1 MLQHLFKLLWKKRKS
16 NFLIMLEI
24 FVAFFILFAVSS
36 LSIYFYRGY
45 IKPAGINAE
54 NVWVAYI
61 DFNSSDDSLNR
72 QNRDL
77 LRQRIKSYKEIKS
90 FSFGS
95 HFPYGNSNSTRGSDD
110 GKGKKYHTEV
120 KSVEEAYPSVLGLK
134 MQSGEWFR
142 DKDIDTMQKIKPI
155 VITQH
160 LKEEIFG
167 NDEAIGKLLGEKN
180 EGQERIVGVISNYKH
195 QNDYQFEDNCI
206 FMPIMTDVFSSVILK
221 TDPSVSAEF
230 EAQFAK
236 SIQNL
241 GKNWTVQIQ
250 HLDEMKKDKNQMIII
265 PLIIAFIIVGFLI
278 LNVAFGLFGVLF
290 QNINRRR
297 GEIGLRRAIGASA
310 DNISLQFIGEI
321 VVLATFSVILG
332 LFFAI
337 QFPLLK
343 VFDVAPSI
351 YLTGILLAVLLVYLI
366 VIACAWFPSRQ
377 AAAIQP
383 AVALHE
389 E

>member
-1 MLQHLFKLLWKKRKS
+1 MINHLFKLLWKKRKS

-36 LSIYFYRGY
+36 LSVYFYKGY
-45 IKPAGINAE
+45 IKPAGINSD
-54 NVWVAYI
+54 NVWVVYV
-61 DFNSSDDSLNR
+61 DFNSSNDSLNR
-72 QNRDL
+72 ESREI
-77 LRQRIKSYKEIKS
+77 LRQRLKNSKEIKS

-95 HFPYGNSNSTRGSDD
+95 HFPYGNSNSNRGFDYNGRKLRSE
-110 GKGKKYHTEV
+110 TMA
-120 KSVEEAYPSVLGLK
+120 VEEIYPSVMGLK
-134 MQSGEWFR
+134 MASGEWFKER
-142 DKDIDTMQKIKPI
+142 DTILKEKPI

-160 LKEEIFG
+160 LKEAMFG
-167 NDEAIGKLLGEKN
+167 NEEAVGKVIGEENKEK
-180 EGQERIVGVISNYKH
+180 IVGVIPNFKH
-195 QNDYQFEDNCI
+195 QNDYQLADNCI
-206 FMPIMTDVFSSVILK
+206 FSPTYNYVHTSFAAKM
-221 TDPSVSAEF
+221 DPSVSAEY

-236 SIQNL
+236 SIQQL
-241 GKNWTVQIQ
+241 GKNWTVQIN
-250 HLDEMKKDKNQMIII
+250 HMDDMKKEKNQLIVI
-265 PLIIAFIIVGFLI
+265 PLIMAFIVVGFLI
-278 LNVAFGLFGVLF
+278 INVAFGLFGVLF

-310 DNISLQFIGEI
+310 DNISAQFIGEM

-351 YLTGILLAVLLVYLI
+351 YLMGILLAVLMVYLI
-366 VIACAWFPSRQ
+366 VILCAWFPSRQ

-383 AVALHE
+383 AMALHE

>member
-1 MLQHLFKLLWKKRKS
+1 MVQHLFKLLWKKRKS

-36 LSIYFYRGY
+36 LSVYFYRGY

-61 DFNSSDDSLNR
+61 EFNSSDDSLNR
-72 QNRDL
+72 GNREL
-77 LRQRIKSYKEIKS
+77 LRQRLKSYKEIKS

-95 HFPYGNSNSTRGSDD
+95 HFPYGNSNSNRGFDY
-110 GKGKKYHTEV
+110 KGKQYRSEV
-120 KSVEEAYPSVLGLK
+120 MSVEDAFPEVLGIK
-134 MQSGEWFR
+134 MQSGEWFKER
-142 DKDIDTMQKIKPI
+142 DTILKEKPI

-160 LKEEIFG
+160 LKETLFG
-167 NDEAIGKLLGEKN
+167 DEEAIGKVLGEEYK
-180 EGQERIVGVISNYKH
+180 EKIVGVIPNFKH
-195 QNDYQFEDNCI
+195 QNDYQFKDNVI
-206 FMPIMTDVFSSVILK
+206 FSSTYNEVFSSLILK
-221 TDPSVSAEF
+221 MDPSVSADF

-250 HLDEMKKDKNQMIII
+250 HLDDMKKHKNQLVII
-265 PLIIAFIIVGFLI
+265 PLIIAFIVVGFLI

-310 DNISLQFIGEI
+310 DNISVQFIGEM

-383 AVALHE
+383 AMALHE

>member
-1 MLQHLFKLLWKKRKS
+1 MVQHLFKLLWKKRKS

-36 LSIYFYRGY
+36 LSVYFYRGY

-61 DFNSSDDSLNR
+61 EFNSSDDSLNR
-72 QNRDL
+72 GNREL
-77 LRQRIKSYKEIKS
+77 LRQRLKSYKEIKS

-95 HFPYGNSNSTRGSDD
+95 HFPYGNSNSNRGFDY
-110 GKGKKYHTEV
+110 KGKQYRSEV
-120 KSVEEAYPSVLGLK
+120 MSVEDDYPSVLGIK
-134 MQSGEWFR
+134 MQSGEWFKER
-142 DKDIDTMQKIKPI
+142 DTILKEKPI

-160 LKEEIFG
+160 LKETLFG
-167 NDEAIGKLLGEKN
+167 DEEAVGKVIGEEWKEK
-180 EGQERIVGVISNYKH
+180 IVGVIPNFKH
-195 QNDYQFEDNCI
+195 QNDYQFKDDVI
-206 FMPIMTDVFSSVILK
+206 FQSAYQYVNTSLILK

-250 HLDEMKKDKNQMIII
+250 HLDDMKKDKNQLIII
-265 PLIIAFIIVGFLI
+265 PLIIGFIVCGFLM

-310 DNISLQFIGEI
+310 DNISLQFISEM

-383 AVALHE
+383 AMALHE

>member
-1 MLQHLFKLLWKKRKS
+1 MVQHLFKLLWKKRKS

-36 LSIYFYRGY
+36 LSVYFYRGY
-45 IKPAGINAE
+45 IKPAGIQAE

-72 QNRDL
+72 MNREL
-77 LRQRIKSYKEIKS
+77 LRQRLKSYKEITS

-95 HFPYGNSNSTRGSDD
+95 HFPYGNSNSNRGFDY
-110 GKGKKYHTEV
+110 KGKEYRSEV
-120 KSVEEAYPSVLGLK
+120 MSVEDAYPSVLGIK
-134 MQSGEWFR
+134 MQSGEWFKER
-142 DKDIDTMQKIKPI
+142 DTILKEKPI

-160 LKEEIFG
+160 LKEELFG
-167 NDEAIGKLLGEKN
+167 DEDAIGKVLGEEFK
-180 EGQERIVGVISNYKH
+180 EKIVGVIPNFKH
-195 QNDYQFEDNCI
+195 QNDYQFKDDVI
-206 FMPIMTDVFSSVILK
+206 FQSTYKDVYSHVILK

-250 HLDEMKKDKNQMIII
+250 HLDDMKKEKNQMIII
-265 PLIIAFIIVGFLI
+265 PLIIGFIVCGFLM

-297 GEIGLRRAIGASA
+297 GEIGLRRAVGASA
-310 DNISLQFIGEI
+310 NSISKQFIGEM
-321 VVLATFSVILG
+321 VVLATFSIILG
-332 LFFAI
+332 LFFAV

-351 YLTGILLAVLLVYLI
+351 YLMGILLAVLLVYLI
-366 VIACAWFPSRQ
+366 VVLCAWFPSRQ
-377 AAAIQP
+377 AAAIHP
-383 AVALHE
+383 AMALHE

>member
-1 MLQHLFKLLWKKRKS
+1 M
-16 NFLIMLEI
+16 
-24 FVAFFILFAVSS
+24 
-36 LSIYFYRGY
+36 
-45 IKPAGINAE
+45 
-54 NVWVAYI
+54 
-61 DFNSSDDSLNR
+61 NR
-72 QNRDL
+72 EL
-77 LRQRIKSYKEIKS
+77 LRQRLKGYKEIKS

-95 HFPYGNSNSTRGSDD
+95 HFPYGNSNSNRGFDY
-110 GKGKKYHTEV
+110 KGKQYRSEV
-120 KSVEEAYPSVLGLK
+120 MSVEDAYPSVVGIK
-134 MQSGEWFR
+134 MQSGEWFKER
-142 DKDIDTMQKIKPI
+142 DTILKEKPI

-167 NDEAIGKLLGEKN
+167 EEEAVGKVISEDPKEK
-180 EGQERIVGVISNYKH
+180 IVGVVPNFKH
-195 QNDYQFEDNCI
+195 QNDYQFKDDVI
-206 FMPIMTDVFSSVILK
+206 FQPTYQDVYTSLILK
-221 TDPSVSAEF
+221 TDSSVSAEF

-250 HLDEMKKDKNQMIII
+250 HLDDMKKEKNQFIII
-265 PLIIAFIIVGFLI
+265 PLIIGFIVCGFLM

-297 GEIGLRRAIGASA
+297 GEIGLRRAVGASA
-310 DNISLQFIGEI
+310 NSISKQFIGEM

-332 LFFAI
+332 LFFAV

-351 YLTGILLAVLLVYLI
+351 YLMGILLAVLLVYLI
-366 VIACAWFPSRQ
+366 VILCAWFPSRQ
-377 AAAIQP
+377 AAAIHP
-383 AVALHE
+383 AMALHE

>member
-1 MLQHLFKLLWKKRKS
+1 MINHLFKLLWKKRKS

-36 LSIYFYRGY
+36 LSVYFYKGY
-45 IKPAGINAE
+45 IKPAGINAG
-54 NVWVAYI
+54 NVWVVYV
-61 DFNSSDDSLNR
+61 DFNSSNDSLNR
-72 QNRDL
+72 ESREI
-77 LRQRIKSYKEIKS
+77 LRQRLKSSKEIKS

-95 HFPYGNSNSTRGSDD
+95 HFPYGNSNSNRGFDY
-110 GKGKKYHTEV
+110 KGKEFRSETFA
-120 KSVEEAYPSVLGLK
+120 VEEAFPSVLGLK
-134 MQSGEWFR
+134 MASGEWFHER
-142 DKDIDTMQKIKPI
+142 DTILKEKPI

-160 LKEEIFG
+160 LKEELFG
-167 NDEAIGKLLGEKN
+167 DEEAVGKVIGEENKEK
-180 EGQERIVGVISNYKH
+180 IVGVIPNFKH
-195 QNDYQFEDNCI
+195 KNDYQLSDNCI
-206 FMPIMTDVFSSVILK
+206 FSPTYKYVYMSFVANM
-221 TDPSVSAEF
+221 DPSVSAEF

-250 HLDEMKKDKNQMIII
+250 HLDDMKKDKNQNIVI
-265 PLIIAFIIVGFLI
+265 PLIIAFIVVGFLI
-278 LNVAFGLFGVLF
+278 INVAFGLFGVLF

-310 DNISLQFIGEI
+310 DNISAQFIGEM

-351 YLTGILLAVLLVYLI
+351 YLTGILLAILLVYLI
-366 VIACAWFPSRQ
+366 VILCAWFPSRQ

-383 AVALHE
+383 ATALHE
-389 E
+389 H

>member
-1 MLQHLFKLLWKKRKS
+1 MVQHLFKLLWKKRKS

-36 LSIYFYRGY
+36 LSVYFYRGY
-45 IKPAGINAE
+45 IKPSGINAE

-72 QNRDL
+72 GNREL
-77 LRQRIKSYKEIKS
+77 LRQRLKSYKEIKS

-95 HFPYGNSNSTRGSDD
+95 HFPYGNSNSNRGFDYN
-110 GKGKKYHTEV
+110 GKKYRSETMA
-120 KSVEEAYPSVLGLK
+120 VEDAFPEVLGIK
-134 MQSGEWFR
+134 MQSGEWFKER
-142 DKDIDTMQKIKPI
+142 DTILKEKPI

-160 LKEEIFG
+160 LKEELFG
-167 NDEAIGKLLGEKN
+167 DEEAVGKVIGEEWKEK
-180 EGQERIVGVISNYKH
+180 IVGVIPNFKH
-195 QNDYQFEDNCI
+195 QNDYQFKDDVI
-206 FMPIMTDVFSSVILK
+206 FQSTYRDVYTSLILK
-221 TDPSVSAEF
+221 MDPSVSADF

-250 HLDEMKKDKNQMIII
+250 HLDEMKKHKNQMIII
-265 PLIIAFIIVGFLI
+265 PLIIGFIVCGFLM

-310 DNISLQFIGEI
+310 NNISTQFIGEM

-383 AVALHE
+383 AMALHE

>member
-1 MLQHLFKLLWKKRKS
+1 MINHLFKLLWKKRKS

-36 LSIYFYRGY
+36 LSVYFYKGY
-45 IKPAGINAE
+45 IKPSGINTD

-61 DFNSSDDSLNR
+61 EFNSNNDSLNR
-72 QNRDL
+72 LNRDL
-77 LRQRIKSYKEIKS
+77 LRQTVKGFKEIKS

-95 HFPYGNSNSTRGSDD
+95 HFPYGNSNSTRGFDFN
-110 GKGKKYHTEV
+110 GKVLHSEV
-120 KSVEEAYPSVLGLK
+120 MSVEETYPSVLGLK
-134 MQSGEWFR
+134 MQAGEWF
-142 DKDIDTMQKIKPI
+142 KDADTLQRTTPI

-160 LKEEIFG
+160 LKEEMFG
-167 NDEAIGKLLGEKN
+167 NEDAIGKIRVNDDNKSKEK
-180 EGQERIVGVISNYKH
+180 IVGVIPNFKF
-195 QNDYQFEDNCI
+195 QNDYQSNDNCI
-206 FMPIMTDVFSSVILK
+206 LQPMNFTSGYLVLK
-221 TDPSVSAEF
+221 TDPSVSADF
-230 EAQFAK
+230 EAHFAK
-236 SIQNL
+236 SLQQL
-241 GKNWTVQIQ
+241 GKTWTVQIN
-250 HLDEMKKDKNQMIII
+250 HMEDMKKEKNHNVIT
-265 PLIIAFIIVGFLI
+265 PLIIAFLVCGFLI

-297 GEIGLRRAIGASA
+297 GEIGLRRAIGASGQ
-310 DNISLQFIGEI
+310 NISTQFISEM

-332 LFFAI
+332 LFFAV

-351 YLTGILLAVLLVYLI
+351 YLMGILLAVLMVYLI
-366 VIACAWFPSRQ
+366 VILCAWFPSRQ

-383 AVALHE
+383 AMALHE

>member
-1 MLQHLFKLLWKKRKS
+1 LF
-16 NFLIMLEI
+16 
-24 FVAFFILFAVSS
+24 
-36 LSIYFYRGY
+36 G
-45 IKPAGINAE
+45 
-54 NVWVAYI
+54 
-61 DFNSSDDSLNR
+61 D
-72 QNRDL
+72 
-77 LRQRIKSYKEIKS
+77 
-90 FSFGS
+90 
-95 HFPYGNSNSTRGSDD
+95 
-110 GKGKKYHTEV
+110 
-120 KSVEEAYPSVLGLK
+120 EEAVGK
-134 MQSGEWFR
+134 VIGDEW
-142 DKDIDTMQKIKPI
+142 
-155 VITQH
+155 
-160 LKEEIFG
+160 KE
-167 NDEAIGKLLGEKN
+167 K
-180 EGQERIVGVISNYKH
+180 IVGVIPNFKH
-195 QNDYQFEDNCI
+195 QNDYQFKDDVI
-206 FMPIMTDVFSSVILK
+206 FTSTYKEVFTSLILK
-221 TDPSVSAEF
+221 MDPSVSADF

-250 HLDEMKKDKNQMIII
+250 HLDEMKKHKNQMIII
-265 PLIIAFIIVGFLI
+265 PLIIGFIVCGFLM

-310 DNISLQFIGEI
+310 NNISTQFIGEM

-383 AVALHE
+383 AMALHE

>member
-1 MLQHLFKLLWKKRKS
+1 MVQHLFKLLWKKRKS

-36 LSIYFYRGY
+36 LSVYFYRGY

-72 QNRDL
+72 LNREL
-77 LRQRIKSYKEIKS
+77 LRQRLKSYKEIKS

-95 HFPYGNSNSTRGSDD
+95 HFPYGNSNSTRGFDY
-110 GKGKKYHTEV
+110 KGKHYRSEV
-120 KSVEEAYPSVLGLK
+120 MSVEDAYPSVLGLK
-134 MQSGEWFR
+134 MQSGEWFHER
-142 DKDIDTMQKIKPI
+142 DTILKEKPI

-160 LKEEIFG
+160 LKEEVFG
-167 NDEAIGKLLGEKN
+167 NEEAIGKTFGDESKEK
-180 EGQERIVGVISNYKH
+180 IVGVIPNFKH
-195 QNDYQFEDNCI
+195 QNDYQFKDNCI
-206 FMPIMTDVFSSVILK
+206 FQATYKNVFQSFIMK

-250 HLDEMKKDKNQMIII
+250 HLDDMKKEKNQMIII
-265 PLIIAFIIVGFLI
+265 PLIIAFIVVSFLM

-310 DNISLQFIGEI
+310 TQISTQFIGEM

-332 LFFAI
+332 LFFAV

-366 VIACAWFPSRQ
+366 VILCAWFPSRQ

-383 AVALHE
+383 AAALHE

>member
-1 MLQHLFKLLWKKRKS
+1 MVQHLFKLLWKKRKS

-36 LSIYFYRGY
+36 LSVYFYRGY

-61 DFNSSDDSLNR
+61 DFNSSNDSLNR
-72 QNRDL
+72 GNQEL
-77 LRQRIKSYKEIKS
+77 LRQRLKSYKEIKS

-95 HFPYGNSNSTRGSDD
+95 HFPYGNSSSNRGFDY
-110 GKGKKYHTEV
+110 KGKEYRSEV
-120 KSVEEAYPSVLGLK
+120 MSVEDAYPSVLGIE
-134 MQSGEWFR
+134 MQSGEWFKER
-142 DKDIDTMQKIKPI
+142 DTILKEKPI

-160 LKEEIFG
+160 LREELFG
-167 NDEAIGKLLGEKN
+167 NEEAVGKVIGEEWKEK
-180 EGQERIVGVISNYKH
+180 IVGVIPNFKH
-195 QNDYQFEDNCI
+195 QNDYQFKDNVI
-206 FMPIMTDVFSSVILK
+206 FQSPYNYVCPSLILK
-221 TDPSVSAEF
+221 IDPSVSADF

-250 HLDEMKKDKNQMIII
+250 HLDDMKKEKNEMIVI
-265 PLIIAFIIVGFLI
+265 PLVIAFIVVGFLI

-310 DNISLQFIGEI
+310 DNISLQFIGEMM
-321 VVLATFSVILG
+321 VLATFSVILG

-343 VFDVAPSI
+343 VFDVSPSI

-366 VIACAWFPSRQ
+366 VILCAWFPSRQ

-383 AVALHE
+383 ATALHE

>member
-1 MLQHLFKLLWKKRKS
+1 MVQHLFKLLWKKRKS

-36 LSIYFYRGY
+36 LSVYFYRGY

-54 NVWVAYI
+54 NVWVSYI

-72 QNRDL
+72 INREL
-77 LRQRIKSYKEIKS
+77 LRQRLKSYKEIKS

-95 HFPYGNSNSTRGSDD
+95 HFPYGNSNSERGFDYN
-110 GKGKKYHTEV
+110 GKKYLSEIM
-120 KSVEEAYPSVLGLK
+120 SVEDAYPSVLGIK
-134 MQSGEWFR
+134 MQSGEWFHER
-142 DKDIDTMQKIKPI
+142 DTILKEKPI

-160 LKEEIFG
+160 LKETLFG
-167 NDEAIGKLLGEKN
+167 DEEAVGKVIGDEWKEK
-180 EGQERIVGVISNYKH
+180 IVGVVPNFKY
-195 QNDYQFEDNCI
+195 QNDYQFKDDVI
-206 FMPIMTDVFSSVILK
+206 FQSTYRDVFTSLILK

-241 GKNWTVQIQ
+241 DKNWTVQIQ
-250 HLDEMKKDKNQMIII
+250 HLDEMKKDKNQLIII
-265 PLIIAFIIVGFLI
+265 PLIIGFIVCGFLM

-310 DNISLQFIGEI
+310 NNISLQFIGEM

-351 YLTGILLAVLLVYLI
+351 YLMGILLAVLLVYLI

-383 AVALHE
+383 AMALYE

>member
-1 MLQHLFKLLWKKRKS
+1 MVQHLFKLLWKKRKS

-36 LSIYFYRGY
+36 LSVYFYRGY

-72 QNRDL
+72 LNRDL
-77 LRQRIKSYKEIKS
+77 LRQRLKSYKEIKS

-95 HFPYGNSNSTRGSDD
+95 HFPYGNSNSNRGFDY
-110 GKGKKYHTEV
+110 KGKNYRSEV
-120 KSVEEAYPSVLGLK
+120 MSVEDAYPSVLDIK
-134 MQSGEWFR
+134 MQSGEWFKER
-142 DKDIDTMQKIKPI
+142 DTILKEKPI

-160 LKEEIFG
+160 LKETLFG
-167 NDEAIGKLLGEKN
+167 DEEAVGKVIGDEWKEK
-180 EGQERIVGVISNYKH
+180 IVGVVPNFKH
-195 QNDYQFEDNCI
+195 QNDYQFKDDVI
-206 FMPIMTDVFSSVILK
+206 FQSTYRDAYQSFIMK
-221 TDPSVSAEF
+221 MDPSVSADF

-236 SIQNL
+236 TIQNL

-250 HLDEMKKDKNQMIII
+250 HLDDMKKHKNQLIII
-265 PLIIAFIIVGFLI
+265 PLIIGFIVCGFLM

-310 DNISLQFIGEI
+310 DNISIQFIGEM

-366 VIACAWFPSRQ
+366 VILCAWFPSRQ

-383 AVALHE
+383 AMALHE

>member
-1 MLQHLFKLLWKKRKS
+1 MIQHLFKLLWKKRKS

-36 LSIYFYRGY
+36 LSVYFYRGY
-45 IKPAGINAE
+45 IKPAGIQAE
-54 NVWVAYI
+54 NVWVVYI
-61 DFNSSDDSLNR
+61 DFNSSNDSLNR
-72 QNRDL
+72 INQAL
-77 LRQRIKSYKEIKS
+77 IKQRLKSYKEITS

-95 HFPYGNSNSTRGSDD
+95 HFPYGNSNSTRGFDY
-110 GKGKKYHTEV
+110 GGKKLHSEV
-120 KSVEEAYPSVLGLK
+120 LSAEEAYPSVLGLK
-134 MQSGEWFR
+134 MQSGEWFKNQ
-142 DKDIDTMQKIKPI
+142 DVDTMQKIKPV

-160 LKEEIFG
+160 LKEEMFG
-167 NDEAIGKLLGEKN
+167 NEEAIGKIFGDKDKS
-180 EGQERIVGVISNYKH
+180 QERIVGVIPNFKH
-195 QNDYQFEDNCI
+195 QNDYQFDDNCI
-206 FMPIMTDVFSSVILK
+206 FMPVMNNVFASLILK

-241 GKNWTVQIQ
+241 GKDWTVQIQ
-250 HLDEMKKDKNQMIII
+250 HLDEMKKNKNQTVVI
-265 PLIIAFIIVGFLI
+265 PLIIAFIVVGFLI

-310 DNISLQFIGEI
+310 NNISTQFIGEM

-351 YLTGILLAVLLVYLI
+351 YLTGILLAVLLVYFI

-383 AVALHE
+383 AMALHE

>member
-1 MLQHLFKLLWKKRKS
+1 MVQHLFKLLWKKRKS

-36 LSIYFYRGY
+36 LSVYFYRGY
-45 IKPAGINAE
+45 VKPSGINAE

-61 DFNSSDDSLNR
+61 NFNSSDDSLNR
-72 QNRDL
+72 QSLEL
-77 LRQRIKSYKEIKS
+77 LRQRIKGYKEIKS

-95 HFPYGNSNSTRGSDD
+95 HFPYGNSNSTRGFDYN
-110 GKGKKYHTEV
+110 GKNFHSEV
-120 KSVEEAYPSVLGLK
+120 MSVEEAYPSVLGIK
-134 MQSGEWFR
+134 MQFGEWF
-142 DKDIDTMQKIKPI
+142 KNQDIDTMQKIKPV

-160 LKEEIFG
+160 LKEEMFG
-167 NDEAIGKLLGEKN
+167 NEEAIGKIMGEKEN
-180 EGQERIVGVISNYKH
+180 GQERIVGVIPNFKH
-195 QNDYQFEDNCI
+195 QNDYQFDDNCI
-206 FMPIMTDVFSSVILK
+206 FMPVMTDVLASVILK
-221 TDPSVSAEF
+221 TDPSVSADF
-230 EAQFAK
+230 EAQFAR
-236 SIQNL
+236 SIENL
-241 GKNWTVQIQ
+241 GKTWTVQIQ
-250 HLDEMKKDKNQMIII
+250 HLEDMKKDKNQEVVI
-265 PLIIAFIIVGFLI
+265 PLIIAFIVVGFLI

-310 DNISLQFIGEI
+310 DNISLQFIGEM

-383 AVALHE
+383 AMALHE

>member
-1 MLQHLFKLLWKKRKS
+1 MINHLFKLLWKKRKS

-36 LSIYFYRGY
+36 LSVYFYKGY
-45 IKPAGINAE
+45 IKPTGINAD
-54 NVWVAYI
+54 NVWVAYVN
-61 DFNSSDDSLNR
+61 FNSSNDSLNKLS
-72 QNRDL
+72 QEL
-77 LRQRIKSYKEIKS
+77 LRQRLKNYKEIKS

-95 HFPYGNSNSTRGSDD
+95 HFPYGNSRSTRGFDHN
-110 GKGKKYHTEV
+110 GKNYTTEV
-120 KSVEEAYPSVLGLK
+120 MSVEEAYPSVLGLK
-134 MQSGEWFR
+134 MQSGEWFKNR
-142 DKDIDTMQKIKPI
+142 DIDTMQKLKPV

-160 LKEEIFG
+160 LKEEMFG
-167 NDEAIGKLLGEKN
+167 NEDAIGKIFGEKS
-180 EGQERIVGVISNYKH
+180 ESQERIVGVIPNFKH

-206 FMPIMTDVFSSVILK
+206 FMPVMDNVFSSLILK

-241 GKNWTVQIQ
+241 GKDWTVQIQ
-250 HLDEMKKDKNQMIII
+250 HLDDMRKDKNQDIVV
-265 PLIIAFIIVGFLI
+265 PLIIAFIVVGFLI

-310 DNISLQFIGEI
+310 DNISLQFIGEM

-351 YLTGILLAVLLVYLI
+351 YLTGILLAILLVYLI
-366 VIACAWFPSRQ
+366 VILCAWFPSRQ

-383 AVALHE
+383 AMALHE
-389 E
+389 H

>member
-1 MLQHLFKLLWKKRKS
+1 MVQHLFKLLWKKRKS

-36 LSIYFYRGY
+36 LSVYFYRGY
-45 IKPAGINAE
+45 MKPAGINAE

-72 QNRDL
+72 INREF
-77 LRQRIKSYKEIKS
+77 LRQRLKSYKEIKS

-95 HFPYGNSNSTRGSDD
+95 HFPYGNSNSNRGFDYNGRNYRS
-110 GKGKKYHTEV
+110 EV
-120 KSVEEAYPSVLGLK
+120 MSVEDDYPSVLGIK
-134 MQSGEWFR
+134 MQSGEWFKER
-142 DKDIDTMQKIKPI
+142 DTILKEKPI

-160 LKEEIFG
+160 LKETLFG
-167 NDEAIGKLLGEKN
+167 DEEAVGKVIGEEWKEK
-180 EGQERIVGVISNYKH
+180 IVGVIPNFKH
-195 QNDYQFEDNCI
+195 QNDYQFKDDVI
-206 FMPIMTDVFSSVILK
+206 FQSTYRDVYSSLILK

-265 PLIIAFIIVGFLI
+265 PLIIGFIVCGFLM

-310 DNISLQFIGEI
+310 DNISLQFISEM

-351 YLTGILLAVLLVYLI
+351 YLMGILLAVLMVYLI
-366 VIACAWFPSRQ
+366 VILCAWFPSRQ

-383 AVALHE
+383 AMALHE

>member
-1 MLQHLFKLLWKKRKS
+1 MVQHLFKLLWKKRKS

-36 LSIYFYRGY
+36 LSVYFYRGY
-45 IKPAGINAE
+45 IKPAGINVE
-54 NVWVAYI
+54 NVWVTHI
-61 DFNSSDDSLNR
+61 DFNSSNDSLNKLN
-72 QNRDL
+72 QAL
-77 LRQRIKSYKEIKS
+77 LKQKLTRFKEITTVS
-90 FSFGS
+90 FCST
-95 HFPYGNSNSTRGSDD
+95 FPYDNSHSERGFDFN
-110 GKGKKYHTEV
+110 GKNYQTEV
-120 KSVEEAYPSVLGLK
+120 MAVEETYPSVLGLK
-134 MQSGEWFR
+134 MQSGEWFKER
-142 DKDIDTMQKIKPI
+142 DTILKEKPI

-160 LKEEIFG
+160 LKEEMFG
-167 NDEAIGKLLGEKN
+167 NEDAIGKVIGE
-180 EGQERIVGVISNYKH
+180 ERKEKIVGVIPNFKH
-195 QNDYQFEDNCI
+195 ENDYQFSDNVI
-206 FMPIMTDVFSSVILK
+206 FEPPYNNTFQSFVAK

-230 EAQFAK
+230 EAQFVK
-236 SIQNL
+236 SLHQL
-241 GKNWTVQIQ
+241 GKNWTVQVN
-250 HLDEMKKDKNQMIII
+250 HMDKMREEKNENVVI
-265 PLIIAFIIVGFLI
+265 PLIIAFIVVGFLI

-310 DNISLQFIGEI
+310 ESISKQFIGEM

-332 LFFAI
+332 LFFAV

-351 YLTGILLAVLLVYLI
+351 YLTGILLAILAVYII
-366 VIACAWFPSRQ
+366 VILCAWFPSRQ

-389 E
+389 Q

>member
-1 MLQHLFKLLWKKRKS
+1 MVQHLFKLLWKKRKS

-24 FVAFFILFAVSS
+24 FVAFFILFTVSS
-36 LSIYFYRGY
+36 LSVYFYRGY

-54 NVWVAYI
+54 NVWVVYI

-72 QNRDL
+72 MNRDL
-77 LRQRIKSYKEIKS
+77 LRQRLKSYKEIKS

-95 HFPYGNSNSTRGSDD
+95 HFPYGNRNSNRGFEYQ
-110 GKGKKYHTEV
+110 GKQYRSEV
-120 KSVEEAYPSVLGLK
+120 MSVEDAYPSVVGLI
-134 MQSGEWFR
+134 MQSGEWLKER
-142 DKDIDTMQKIKPI
+142 DTILKEKPI

-167 NDEAIGKLLGEKN
+167 DEDAIGKVIGEEWK
-180 EGQERIVGVISNYKH
+180 EKIVGVIPNFKH
-195 QNDYQFEDNCI
+195 QNDYQFKDNVI
-206 FMPIMTDVFSSVILK
+206 FQCTYRDVYSSVILK

-250 HLDEMKKDKNQMIII
+250 HLDDMKKEKNQMIII
-265 PLIIAFIIVGFLI
+265 PLIIAFIVVGFLI

-297 GEIGLRRAIGASA
+297 GEIGLRRAVGASA
-310 DNISLQFIGEI
+310 NSISKQFIGEM
-321 VVLATFSVILG
+321 VVLATFSIILG
-332 LFFAI
+332 LFFAV

-351 YLTGILLAVLLVYLI
+351 YLMGILLAVLLVYLI
-366 VIACAWFPSRQ
+366 VVLCAWFPSRQ
-377 AAAIQP
+377 AAAIHP
-383 AVALHE
+383 AMALHE

>member
-1 MLQHLFKLLWKKRKS
+1 MVQHLFKLLWKKRKS

-36 LSIYFYRGY
+36 LSVYFYRGY
-45 IKPAGINAE
+45 IKPSGINAE
-54 NVWVAYI
+54 KVWVAYI

-72 QNRDL
+72 GNREL
-77 LRQRIKSYKEIKS
+77 LRQRLKSYKEIKS

-95 HFPYGNSNSTRGSDD
+95 HFPYGNSNSNRGFDYN
-110 GKGKKYHTEV
+110 GKKYRSETMA
-120 KSVEEAYPSVLGLK
+120 VEDAFPEVLGIK
-134 MQSGEWFR
+134 MASGEWFHER
-142 DKDIDTMQKIKPI
+142 DTILKEKPI

-160 LKEEIFG
+160 LKEELFG
-167 NDEAIGKLLGEKN
+167 DEEAVGKVIGEEWKEK
-180 EGQERIVGVISNYKH
+180 IVGVVPNFKH
-195 QNDYQFEDNCI
+195 QNDYQFKDDVI
-206 FMPIMTDVFSSVILK
+206 FQSTYRDVYTSLILK
-221 TDPSVSAEF
+221 MDPSVSADF

-250 HLDEMKKDKNQMIII
+250 HLDEMKKHKNQMIII
-265 PLIIAFIIVGFLI
+265 PLIIAFIVCGFLL

-310 DNISLQFIGEI
+310 NNISAQFIGEM

-383 AVALHE
+383 AMALHE